1 MPPCGLALAAVLRH
15 HAAGMTKA
23 KRKLSIEELRRR
35 FASGEEVVSSRLLMQ
50 LKRDPRDGARKMY
63 EVLRQ
68 RQDRERRER
77 LRLDG
82 MLNFER
88 VLWRSGVRA
97 IAGVDEVGM
106 GPLAGPVV
114 AAAVVFPAG
123 AELRGVDDSKKVDRE
138 RRTAL
143 DQEIR
148 RTAVA
153 VAIGISDVGDIDRVN
168 IYRAGLL
175 AMRRAVE
182 ALAVAPEH
190 VLVDARTIP
199 DLAVPRNAF
208 TKGDGINFSIAAAS
222 IVAKVH
228 RDALMEQ
235 LHDAYPEYG
244 FARHMGYSTA
254 EHMDAVRRH
263 GPCPIHR
270 MSFPVIRELCGEF
283 SARFYELKERLEH
296 AGSRDALSGFESELA
311 ECRAGLPEEEHRKLR
326 LMVLRRWKTM

>member
-1 MPPCGLALAAVLRH
+1 
-15 HAAGMTKA
+15 
-23 KRKLSIEELRRR
+23 
-35 FASGEEVVSSRLLMQ
+35 MQ
-50 LKRDPRDGARKMY
+50 LRRDPRDGARKMY
-63 EVLRQ
+63 DVLKQ
-68 RQDRERRER
+68 RQQRDRQER

-114 AAAVVFPAG
+114 AAAVVFPTG
-123 AELRGVDDSKKVDRE
+123 VELRGVDDSKKVDRD
-138 RRTAL
+138 RRAEL
-143 DQEIR
+143 AEQIR
-148 RTAVA
+148 RIAVA
-153 VAIGISDVGDIDRVN
+153 VAIGIADVGEIDRVN
-168 IYRAGLL
+168 IYHAGLL

-182 ALAVAPEH
+182 SLAVAPQH

-199 DLAVPRNAF
+199 DLAVPQNAF

-228 RDALMEQ
+228 RDALMEE
-235 LHDAYPEYG
+235 LGDTYPEYG

-254 EHMDAVRRH
+254 EHMQAVRRH

-283 SARFYELKERLEH
+283 SADFYDLKNRLER
-296 AGSRDALSGFESELA
+296 ARSADELRTFESALA
-311 ECRAGLPEEEHRKLR
+311 QRRTDLPEEEHRKLR
-326 LMVLRRWKTM
+326 LMLLRRWKTL